1 MGTSVAVQRAM
12 DFLGTRTLVSL
23 LFLATL
29 PLAACSSTAAPAR
42 DEPALLDASQPS
54 DAGTTVWQAD
64 STGFEL
70 VSSGGAPDYGPDG
83 AVCAYS
89 VTWRF
94 DSASRTLT
102 RTGQSACQTAD
113 AAVALGPTAAA
124 VLETRLTTLLATPTG
139 GCGADGAETVFTVL
153 GAAGAQHSYPGTT
166 YAACP
171 GLDAGAGPFVDDNA
185 IAELTSLLDGFLD
198 ACKNA
203 DGGAPVDAGVVC
215 M

>member
-1 MGTSVAVQRAM
+1 M
-12 DFLGTRTLVSL
+12 DFPGARTLVPL
-23 LFLATL
+23 LLLAIS
-29 PLAACSSTAAPAR
+29 PVAACSSTAAPAR

-70 VSSGGAPDYGPDG
+70 AASGGAPDYGPDG
-83 AVCAYS
+83 AICVYS
-89 VTWRF
+89 VAWRF

-102 RTGQSACQTAD
+102 RAGQSACQTAD
-113 AAVALGPTAAA
+113 AAVALGPTATAA
-124 VLETRLTTLLATPTG
+124 LEAQLTKLLATYTG

-153 GAAGAQHSYPGTT
+153 GAAGVQHSYSDTL
-166 YAACP
+166 YAGCP
-171 GLDAGAGPFVDDNA
+171 GFDAGAGPFVDDEA
-185 IAELTSLLDGFLD
+185 IVELTSLLDGFLD

-203 DGGAPVDAGVVC
+203 DGGGRVDAGVC